1 MLKVFI
7 HASICTEMAVSEVD
21 KIGELE
27 SMGFPMACA
36 TKALHYSGLQF
47 IHANIKKLL
56 KEEDGRCPRWIAIVF
71 PTKIELNDN
80 LFLVASIVLV
90 SNFLARWRKAIVRA
104 SRKKPIGVHWCP
116 FSGLTQFPSS
126 FE

>member
-1 MLKVFI
+1 
-7 HASICTEMAVSEVD
+7 MAVSEVD

-47 IHANIKKLL
+47 IHANTKKLL
-56 KEEDGRCPRWIAIVF
+56 KEEDGRCPRWFAIVF
-71 PTKIELNDN
+71 PTKIKLDAN
-80 LFLVASIVLV
+80 LFLVASNGERPLQE
-90 SNFLARWRKAIVRA
+90 LQE
-104 SRKKPIGVHWCP
+104 KKPIGVHWCP
-116 FSGLTQFPSS
+116 FSGLTRFPSS